1 MSERILNAGNLAAI
15 AARVNN
21 KYGPEDPGKAA
32 YRTLYLET
40 VKRAQSLG
48 LNMNQITAAEFAVA
62 LGEAAEKEYLA
73 LLHNHPFSGLDA
85 KLAELQAKCIAAGDK
100 QKANIFLA
108 GRNNLRLA
116 EIDFLSRIQ
125 TGTDPRSLS
134 QFLNTELLAVEDF
147 SLAEEYMQMIGV
159 RAPQPL
165 NDEVPK
171 NDGLS
176 PGYGLHVLYEDY
188 RDENGQATLGW
199 LPTGLQG
206 VSTLFIHTNTSRE
219 EIPVE
224 RLSAFVAFDADAA
237 VKLAQSEVRL
247 PPISPIS

>member
-1 MSERILNAGNLAAI
+1 MSERILNAEHLKAI

-134 QFLNTELLAVEDF
+134 KFLNTDLLTCEDF
-147 SLAEEYMQMIGV
+147 SLADEYMKIINIKL
-159 RAPQPL
+159 PLPL
-165 NDEVPK
+165 N
-171 NDGLS
+171 
-176 PGYGLHVLYEDY
+176 
-188 RDENGQATLGW
+188 
-199 LPTGLQG
+199 
-206 VSTLFIHTNTSRE
+206 
-219 EIPVE
+219 
-224 RLSAFVAFDADAA
+224 
-237 VKLAQSEVRL
+237 
-247 PPISPIS
+247 